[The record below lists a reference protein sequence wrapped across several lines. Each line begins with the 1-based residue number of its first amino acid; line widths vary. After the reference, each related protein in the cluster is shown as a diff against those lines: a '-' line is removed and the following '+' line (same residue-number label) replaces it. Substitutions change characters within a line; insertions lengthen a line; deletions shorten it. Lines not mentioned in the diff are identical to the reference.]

1 MAQYIDKSAVVAEID
16 DWRDKIKK
24 GIFSIPLSGNERAYA
39 TFEYEV
45 LGKVISFLDTFEVK
59 DMDEIVED
67 VKDTTMRDFA
77 WKVHTMISEGK
88 SVSEIDHYVC
98 GVCDF

>member
-1 MAQYIDKSAVVAEID
+1 MEPYIDKSAVAAEIEKRIKEVSQIEKASYEIGLCD
-16 DWRDKIKK
+16 AYKI
-24 GIFSIPLSGNERAYA
+24 
-39 TFEYEV
+39 V
-45 LGKVISFLDTFEVK
+45 LRFLDTLEVK